1 MNRPKLIL
9 LVGPPGCGK
18 TTYAQEY
25 IKEHINTIWISSDK
39 IREELWGSEAT
50 QGDNN
55 KVFALM
61 QSRTIEA
68 LNNGMNVI
76 YDCTNMTRNDRAYI
90 ISLCPKFTQIEA
102 HIIWAPIEECIK
114 RDASRERSVGKEVI
128 DRMLKRFQAVY
139 YDEGIDEIR
148 VILPDNFDSH
158 SYTNTLFQLMQIPHD
173 NPHHTLNIF
182 DHCLEANKYIV
193 NKTGEY
199 YNDIGFAALYH
210 DIAKPYVKAFVDSKG
225 CQCEHA
231 HYYQHQCTGA
241 WMSYGVTSTTPY
253 ITWLISAHMEP
264 FFNSKYYRNLPPFLK
279 RDLDLLHEA
288 DLAAH

>member
-25 IKEHINTIWISSDK
+25 IKEHINTIWMSSDK

-61 QSRTIEA
+61 QSRTIET

-76 YDCTNMTRNDRAYI
+76 YDCTNMTRNDRSYI

-102 HIIWAPIEECIK
+102 HIIWTTIEECIK

-128 DRMLKRFQAVY
+128 DRMLKRFQAPY
-139 YDEGIDEIR
+139 YDEGIDQIKIIR
-148 VILPDNFDSH
+148 PSDFDEERYYYDCDLAMS
-158 SYTNTLFQLMQIPHD
+158 IPHD
-173 NPHHTLNIF
+173 NPNHTLDID
-182 DHCLEANKYIV
+182 DHCFMAGVYARKHSNNTDVIR
-193 NKTGEY
+193 
-199 YNDIGFAALYH
+199 AAELH
-210 DIAKPYVKAFVDSKG
+210 DLGKPYTKAFVDGKG
-225 CQCEHA
+225 NPCEIA
-231 HYYQHQCTGA
+231 HYFQHQCISA
-241 WMSYGVTSTTPY
+241 WLSYGFSDITPY
-253 ITWLISAHMEP
+253 ATWLIAAHMEP
-264 FFNSKYYRNLPPFLK
+264 FFNSKYYNNLPPFLK